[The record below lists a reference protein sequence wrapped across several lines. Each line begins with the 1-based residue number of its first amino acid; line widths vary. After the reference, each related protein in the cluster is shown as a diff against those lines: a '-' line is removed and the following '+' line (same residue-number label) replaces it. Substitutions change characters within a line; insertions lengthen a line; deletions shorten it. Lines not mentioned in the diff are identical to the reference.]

1 MTKLSLNNVQSIENV
16 DKLIDILQ
24 TEVTT
29 LNQAV
34 TDLRLV
40 SVNSLIRRL
49 KRDVFETSTN
59 LNNLPISPVQSNN
72 EISEMIVDDDDD
84 FTFNT

>member
-1 MTKLSLNNVQSIENV
+1 MTKLNLDNANLIENV

-49 KRDVFETSTN
+49 KRDVFETATS
-59 LNNLPISPVQSNN
+59 LNKNIEFSV
-72 EISEMIVDDDDD
+72 
-84 FTFNT
+84 